1 MTRGRARARVRAKPS
16 MVMGGIGS
24 GVGSG
29 GGSDG
34 GRWQG
39 EIVNSVSDGDGND
52 GLAVENS
59 DVLNVGGVRSLDF
72 EEHAGAV

>member
-1 MTRGRARARVRAKPS
+1 
-16 MVMGGIGS
+16 MGGVGS

-29 GGSDG
+29 GGSGG

-39 EIVNSVSDGDGND
+39 RIINSISNGDGND
-52 GLAVENS
+52 GLVAENP
-59 DVLNVGGVRSLDF
+59 DILNVGGVRSLDF

>member
-1 MTRGRARARVRAKPS
+1 
-16 MVMGGIGS
+16 MVMGNVGS

-29 GGSDG
+29 GGSGG

-39 EIVNSVSDGDGND
+39 GIVNSVSDRDGDD
-52 GLAVENS
+52 GLAVENP

>member
-1 MTRGRARARVRAKPS
+1 M
-16 MVMGGIGS
+16 MGGIGS

-29 GGSDG
+29 GGSGG

-39 EIVNSVSDGDGND
+39 GIVNSVSDGDGND
-52 GLAVENS
+52 GLAVENP
-59 DVLNVGGVRSLDF
+59 DVLNVGGVLSLDF